1 MSYTHT
7 HTQRCRVRG
16 DFSNSE
22 RLLYQS
28 LASTIQYY
36 IKPLNTIA
44 MCVHNFD
51 IQLVY
56 LGRSVYHY
64 NCVSGALLDEAVN
77 THTVLY
83 SHKGILIAKG

>member
-1 MSYTHT
+1 MKERAPVKEALWTRTALSLAVLVLVGVLSGVEAQDRGELHT
-7 HTQRCRVRG
+7 HTQRHRVRG

-36 IKPLNTIA
+36 IKPLITIA

-56 LGRSVYHY
+56 L
-64 NCVSGALLDEAVN
+64 
-77 THTVLY
+77 
-83 SHKGILIAKG
+83 